1 MDPHLVRAV
10 EQAFSRR
17 QRLLEVTNAMRLIN
31 GQGDG
36 LPGITLDRF
45 HRHFLIQTYSR
56 RPAVDPSLLAETI
69 QSHFPADFIILK
81 NRTLPADQCAKLTKV
96 HLAKTGSQT
105 EVLEHG
111 LRFSVDLNDAVNP
124 GLFLDMR
131 SNRLRVAQRAKGRKV
146 LNTFA
151 YTCAFG
157 AYAYYLGACTV
168 VNVDISRKY
177 LDWGKKNYA
186 LNGLPVMAEKF
197 VTADC
202 AAYLRGAAKWKNTFD
217 VIILDPPSFAR
228 HRGRAFIVKT
238 QLPSLIAASLQI
250 LNPGGIIFVS
260 ANHSEISSELLGR
273 WVRTAGNSAG
283 RQLKRMARHGQ
294 DMDFP
299 GSGAV
304 KESHL
309 AAAMCEWA

>member
-10 EQAFSRR
+10 EQAFFRR

-36 LPGITLDRF
+36 LPGIALDRF
-45 HRHFLIQTYSR
+45 HRHFLIQTYSC

-186 LNGLPVMAEKF
+186 LNGLPVKAEEF

-228 HRGRAFIVKT
+228 HRGHVFTVKT
-238 QLPSLIAASLQI
+238 QLPRLISASLRV
-250 LNPGGIIFVS
+250 LNPGGTLFVS
-260 ANHSEISSELLGR
+260 ANHSEISPAHLERWLRQAALSTSRDLERTEPLGQ
-273 WVRTAGNSAG
+273 G
-283 RQLKRMARHGQ
+283 R
-294 DMDFP
+294 DFP
-299 GSGAV
+299 GFGTMKA
-304 KESHL
+304 SHL
-309 AAAMCEWA
+309 AAVMSDWA